1 MDEETG
7 MWKVSFQEG
16 EVSPSWSTLVEDLAF
31 GSTQAETDGF
41 NEPWRQFTFFRSLV
55 EEILSFNSNKVGANA
70 MGRSWR
76 NLKRKEKCSKNF
88 QMATNILRLF
98 DGYFSIDTELE
109 FAGVAG
115 PICWVGSPYNL

>member
-1 MDEETG
+1 M
-7 MWKVSFQEG
+7 
-16 EVSPSWSTLVEDLAF
+16 EDLAF

-41 NEPWRQFTFFRSLV
+41 NEPWRQFTFFRSLA

-76 NLKRKEKCSKNF
+76 NLENMKREEKCSGNF
-88 QMATNILRLF
+88 QMATNILGLF

-109 FAGVAG
+109 SAGVAG
-115 PICWVGSPYNL
+115 PICWVGSLYNLQPAL